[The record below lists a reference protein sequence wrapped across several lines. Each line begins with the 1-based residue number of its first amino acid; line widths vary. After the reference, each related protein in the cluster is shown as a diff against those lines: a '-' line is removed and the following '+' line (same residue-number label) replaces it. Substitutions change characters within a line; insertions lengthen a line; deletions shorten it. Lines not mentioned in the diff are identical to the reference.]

1 MTTLLP
7 ESDQRAF
14 IAALM
19 GEDELGVVVR
29 AHIHI
34 EAVLLQ
40 LLDRM
45 VVDSAKLKKLD
56 LDYAQRV
63 NLALALGLKLQYG
76 APLLALGSLRN
87 AFAHRPDAKLSK
99 DRVDNLY
106 KSLAADDRQ
115 LVQRCYESTNS
126 KMLRKA
132 PGLRSLPPKDQ
143 FVLMATTMRA
153 MLIAAS
159 RHVESGDAA

>member
-1 MTTLLP
+1 MVTSVP
-7 ESDQRAF
+7 ESDQSAF

-45 VVDSAKLKKLD
+45 VADPAPLKKMD
-56 LDYAQRV
+56 LDYAHRV
-63 NLALALGLKLQYG
+63 NLALALGLKPQYG
-76 APLLALGSLRN
+76 PPLLALGSLRN
-87 AFAHRPDAKLSK
+87 AFAHRPDTKLSK

-115 LVQRCYESTNS
+115 VVQRCYESTNS
-126 KMLRKA
+126 KMLREA
-132 PGLRSLPPKDQ
+132 PGLRSLSPKDQ
-143 FVLMATTMRA
+143 FVLIATTMRA
-153 MLIAAS
+153 MLIAAR
-159 RHVESGDAA
+159 RHMDGGDAV

>member
-1 MTTLLP
+1 MVAPTHELDTT
-7 ESDQRAF
+7 AF

-34 EAVLLQ
+34 ESVLLR

-45 VVDSAKLKKLD
+45 VVDPASLKKMD
-56 LDYAQRV
+56 LNYSQRV
-63 NLALALGLKLQYG
+63 NFALTLGLKAQHG
-76 APLLALGSLRN
+76 PPLLALGTLRN
-87 AFAHRPDAKLSK
+87 AFAHRPETKLSK

-106 KSLAADDRQ
+106 KSLGAEDRK
-115 LVQRCYESTNS
+115 LVQRCYETTNS
-126 KMLRKA
+126 KMLREA

-143 FVLMATTMRA
+143 FVLMATVMRG
-153 MLIAAS
+153 MLIAA
-159 RHVESGDAA
+159 VMQMEGGDAV

>member
-1 MTTLLP
+1 MVAPAHELDTT
-7 ESDQRAF
+7 AF

-34 EAVLLQ
+34 ESVLLR

-45 VVDSAKLKKLD
+45 VVDQASLKRMS
-56 LDYAQRV
+56 LDYGQRV
-63 NLALALGLKLQYG
+63 NLALALGLKAQHG
-76 APLLALGSLRN
+76 PPLLAVGTLRN
-87 AFAHRPDAKLSK
+87 AFAHRPETKLSK

-106 KSLAADDRQ
+106 KSLGAEDRQ
-115 LVQRCYESTNS
+115 VVQRCYEASNS
-126 KMLRKA
+126 KMLREA

-143 FVLMATTMRA
+143 FVLMATVMRG
-153 MLIAAS
+153 MLIAAGMQM
-159 RHVESGDAA
+159 EGGDAV